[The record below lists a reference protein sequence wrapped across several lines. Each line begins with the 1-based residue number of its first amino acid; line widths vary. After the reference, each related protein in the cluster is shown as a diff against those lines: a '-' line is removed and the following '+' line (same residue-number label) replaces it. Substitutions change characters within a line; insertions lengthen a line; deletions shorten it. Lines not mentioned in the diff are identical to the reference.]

1 MLIFLFQFVLGMSNI
16 VLDLFVKKFARL
28 FEVITDLSSDLIS
41 FYSEIS
47 PLFSSTIG
55 VKSAYYLARVV
66 LILSGLSD

>member
-47 PLFSSTIG
+47 PLMG
-55 VKSAYYLARVV
+55 EY
-66 LILSGLSD
+66 ILCYNINDDDHGHNQMHCRN